1 MASYDE
7 QQVLDLGTNPI
18 PGGDPCGS
26 DVADDEQ
33 YIEVNAQISGLDRIE
48 SEEPDWYMIEQS
60 TINILSS
67 KSKDVEMAAA
77 LGHALFKQHSYAGL
91 AATLG
96 LFTELVKNFWDNLYP
111 ARPRRRK
118 ARMEMLTDRFSEH
131 GWFRDNQPKP
141 DEFDAVDLC
150 LVRID
155 EFTAA
160 LSEKM
165 PDDPPD
171 VKKFV
176 RGLKELAARRPKPQE
191 AAPAAPAAAPVAG
204 AAPAAAGG
212 ATFAAGD
219 VADKSGALNAISGA
233 STFLRKADATD
244 AIPYAITR
252 IMKWS
257 SMSLPTSD
265 EAKTQIPPPEKTAV
279 EALVHQHANGMWE
292 FLLNN
297 AESAFRSQDPLWLD
311 LQRYTCSAMV
321 GLGAP
326 YDIARETIMSLTGAL
341 VKRLG
346 NGLYD
351 LTFRG
356 GMPLCSGETR
366 MWLESEVV
374 ASQEG
379 GGGGG
384 GTAGNGQLDEAT
396 AKARKLAGA
405 GKLKEGLR
413 ELQEGL
419 ATCTQRRDR
428 FMWRL
433 RIAQLCFEA
442 KKLQLSASLLED
454 CAAEIRRYH
463 IDEWEPVLAVDV
475 AQTLYKCRKTLTLAD
490 KAPAQEA
497 LQSVRDSFAWLCQ
510 LDPLAALAAEP
521 SGQ

>member
-7 QQVLDLGTNPI
+7 QQVLDLGKNPI
-18 PGGDPCGS
+18 PGGDPCGR
-26 DVADDEQ
+26 DIADDEQ
-33 YIEVNAQISGLDRIE
+33 YIEIDAQISGLDRIE
-48 SEEPDWYMIEQS
+48 SEAPDWFTVEQGA
-60 TINILSS
+60 INILSS

-91 AATLG
+91 AAALG
-96 LFTELVKNFWDNLYP
+96 LFTELVKNFWDNLFP

-118 ARMEMLTDRFSEH
+118 ARMETLTDRFSEK
-131 GWFRDNQPKP
+131 GWFRENQPKP

-150 LVRID
+150 LTRAE
-155 EFTAA
+155 EFVAA
-160 LSEKM
+160 LTEKM

-171 VKKFV
+171 VKKFI
-176 RGLKELAARRPKPQE
+176 RGLKEMAARRPKPQAAAPAPQPAGE
-191 AAPAAPAAAPVAG
+191 AATAAPAAG
-204 AAPAAAGG
+204 GG
-212 ATFAAGD
+212 ASFAAGE
-219 VADKSGALNAISGA
+219 VSDKSGALNAITSA

-244 AIPYAITR
+244 AISYAITR
-252 IMKWS
+252 ILKWS

-279 EALVHQHANGMWE
+279 EALVHQHANGLWE

-311 LQRYTCSAMV
+311 LQRYTCAAMV

-326 YDIARETIMSLTGAL
+326 YDVARETIMSLTSAL

-346 NGLYD
+346 DGLYD

-374 ASQEG
+374 AAQEG

-384 GTAGNGQLDEAT
+384 GSAGNGQLDEAT
-396 AKARKLAGA
+396 AKARKLAGG
-405 GKLKEGLR
+405 GKLKEGLK
-413 ELQEGL
+413 ELQDGL

-428 FMWRL
+428 FLWRL
-433 RIAQLCFEA
+433 RIAQLCLEA

-454 CAAEIRRYH
+454 CAGEIRRYH

-475 AQTLYKCRKTLTLAD
+475 AQTLYKCRKTLTAAD

>member
-7 QQVLDLGTNPI
+7 QQVLDLGKNPI
-18 PGGDPCGS
+18 PGGDPCGR
-26 DVADDEQ
+26 DIADDEQ
-33 YIEVNAQISGLDRIE
+33 YIEVDAQISGLDRIE
-48 SEEPDWYMIEQS
+48 SEAPDWFMVEQN
-60 TINILSS
+60 TINILRS

-91 AATLG
+91 AAALG
-96 LFTELVKNFWDNLYP
+96 LFTGLIKNFWDNLLP
-111 ARPRRRK
+111 TRPRRRK
-118 ARMEMLTDRFSEH
+118 ARMETLTDRFSEK
-131 GWFRDNQPKP
+131 GWFRENQPKP

-150 LVRID
+150 LTRTE
-155 EFTAA
+155 EFVAA
-160 LSEKM
+160 LTEKM

-171 VKKFV
+171 VKKFI

-191 AAPAAPAAAPVAG
+191 AAPAPQPADGAA
-204 AAPAAAGG
+204 AAPAAGGG
-212 ATFAAGD
+212 ASFAAGE
-219 VADKSGALNAISGA
+219 VSDKSGALNAITSA

-244 AIPYAITR
+244 AISYAITR
-252 IMKWS
+252 ILKWS
-257 SMSLPTSD
+257 SMSLPASD

-279 EALVHQHANGMWE
+279 EALVHQHANGLWE

-311 LQRYTCSAMV
+311 LQRYTCAAMV
-321 GLGAP
+321 GLGAS
-326 YDIARETIMSLTGAL
+326 YDGARETILSLTGAL

-346 NGLYD
+346 DGLYD

-374 ASQEG
+374 AAQEG

-384 GTAGNGQLDEAT
+384 GSSGNGQLDEAT
-396 AKARKLAGA
+396 AKARKLAGG
-405 GKLKEGLR
+405 GKLKEGLK

-428 FMWRL
+428 FLWRL

-454 CAAEIRRYH
+454 CAGEIRRYH

-475 AQTLYKCRKTLTLAD
+475 AQTLYKCRKTLMAAD